1 MKLLSAGAMANI
13 CLFIVRPFLARV
25 TAFVKYIKRRRCF
38 FSLVSFLRIIAAY
51 KPQIELKNLLLV
63 MTFKNLFKASNIGE
77 IVP

>member
-1 MKLLSAGAMANI
+1 MRGLWQIFACSLLDHFLQELLLSLI
-13 CLFIVRPFLARV
+13 YKKKKV
-25 TAFVKYIKRRRCF
+25 F